1 MILRSKTKQSAKSAK
16 MTRSETGTPATGR
29 LGQSKKLDHGAA
41 DATVPSAAS
50 DPQIPGTSRECL
62 TTGTSAEQV
71 NVPLSCRSRASGSTR
86 SSATIR
92 ARRLTA
98 EAHLARKSIEREQ
111 ELFQREL
118 DNQRKL
124 LEQVKQVE
132 QLELEAKIAAL
143 EAEERSNHTKIR
155 RVYITHSAG
164 PPGRPS
170 PLYSTPR
177 QLPKI
182 SWQHSNVHLLVP
194 K

>member
-41 DATVPSAAS
+41 DATVPPAAS

-62 TTGTSAEQV
+62 PTGTSAEQV
-71 NVPLSCRSRASGSTR
+71 NVPLSCRSRASSSTR

-124 LEQVKQVE
+124 LEQFKQVE

>member
-1 MILRSKTKQSAKSAK
+1 MILRSTKTKQSAKSAK

-41 DATVPSAAS
+41 DATVPPAAS

-86 SSATIR
+86 SSATIK

-111 ELFQREL
+111 ELFQRE
-118 DNQRKL
+118 RKL

-170 PLYSTPR
+170 PLYSIPR
-177 QLPKI
+177 QLPKT
-182 SWQHSNVHLLVP
+182 
-194 K
+194 

>member
-1 MILRSKTKQSAKSAK
+1 MILRSTKTKQSAKSAK

-41 DATVPSAAS
+41 DATVPPAAS

-111 ELFQREL
+111 ELFQRERESL

-170 PLYSTPR
+170 PLYSIPR
-177 QLPKI
+177 QLPKT
-182 SWQHSNVHLLVP
+182 
-194 K
+194 